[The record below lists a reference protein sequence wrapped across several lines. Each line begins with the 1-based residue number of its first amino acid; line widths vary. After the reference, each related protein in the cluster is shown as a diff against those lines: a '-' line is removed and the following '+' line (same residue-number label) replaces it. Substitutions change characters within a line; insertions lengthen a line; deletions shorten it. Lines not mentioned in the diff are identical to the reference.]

1 MKIYLKNRSYAF
13 LVYCVYRIPPP
24 MVFTQQKVI
33 LRIRDKADTITNV
46 IWGAEYIVQW
56 EEKLAVPYVNLSSK
70 SPKPT

>member
-1 MKIYLKNRSYAF
+1 
-13 LVYCVYRIPPP
+13 

-33 LRIRDKADTITNV
+33 LRIRDKADNITNV
-46 IWGAEYIVQW
+46 IGGAEYIVQW